1 MVYLNQNKD
10 RKTDFQSIEP
20 DCFEKQNDP
29 IQAQFRF
36 LV

>member
-1 MVYLNQNKD
+1 MVYLKQNKD

-36 LV
+36 LM